1 MTATDN
7 PAEAM
12 AATPTAPATATVAS
26 APGTPPILYHVPPS
40 FYSQVARLVL
50 VEKQVAFELRAVVP
64 GPPSFSTYAPWYMRL
79 NPMGTVPTLIVDGEA
94 LDDSRVI
101 LEEVERRFDGPAL
114 RPARSPEGPPEGPPE
129 RAGNKGADTTAE
141 VDRWVDEAY
150 QISERVLAYGSG
162 RMRSVGRRVNDGR
175 RRALL
180 DWRERTPDM
189 RPIYDAKLAD
199 LDRFMADAADDDAV
213 SAQLSA
219 LRDRLDALD
228 AALEARRFV
237 AGDAYS
243 LADVVWTVT
252 VARKIMMGEDPF
264 PNRPHLRA
272 WFDRMRARP
281 SFDRADVWTRF
292 KPHKMLPI
300 ALREFRRPLAL
311 GALLLA
317 AALAAAHTLA

>member
-1 MTATDN
+1 MTATEN
-7 PAEAM
+7 
-12 AATPTAPATATVAS
+12 AAAGTAAAAQ
-26 APGTPPILYHVPPS
+26 APGAPPILYHVPPS

-114 RPARSPEGPPEGPPE
+114 RPACPPE
-129 RAGNKGADTTAE
+129 RTGNEGPDTTAE

-180 DWRERTPDM
+180 DWRDRTPDM
-189 RPIYDAKLAD
+189 RAIYDAKLAD

-228 AALEARRFV
+228 TALEARPFV

-292 KPHKMLPI
+292 KPYKMLPI

-317 AALAAAHTLA
+317 AALAAALTLT